1 MTKKRIIK
9 RTLLISIIILIVIAL
24 INFLSKPLI
33 NNQTAAVETKKHIE
47 QHPKEEIPPFP
58 KASETA
64 KKTDDQY
71 SLVNNP
77 DSLLVVVNKHRKLPD
92 PYTPSDLK
100 KPNVSFSNPKDK
112 EKTLLRKP
120 AADALETMFETAKKQ
135 GFELTAVS
143 GFRSYKRQQSLH
155 NTYVD
160 RQGQESADTL
170 SAVPGTSEHQ
180 TGLAMDISSSSANF
194 QLEPVFGETPEG
206 KWVAE
211 HAHEF
216 GFIIRYPKDK
226 TNITEYAYEPWHL
239 RFVGN
244 PHATYLY
251 THHLT
256 LEEAMEDNK

>member
-1 MTKKRIIK
+1 MIKKRIIK
-9 RTLLISIIILIVIAL
+9 RTLLISIIILIVISL
-24 INFLSKPLI
+24 INFLSKSFI
-33 NNQTAAVETKKHIE
+33 HNQAEAVETKKHAE
-47 QHPKEEIPPFP
+47 HPKEEIPPFP
-58 KASETA
+58 KASTTA

-77 DSLLVVVNKHRKLPD
+77 DSLLVLVNKHRKLPD
-92 PYTPSDLK
+92 SYTPSDLT
-100 KPNVSFSNPKDK
+100 KPNVPFLSPKDK

-135 GFELTAVS
+135 GIELSAVS

-160 RQGQESADTL
+160 RQGKEAADSL

-180 TGLAMDISSSSANF
+180 TGLAIDISSNSANL

-226 TNITEYAYEPWHL
+226 TNITEYAFEPWHL

-256 LEEAMEDNK
+256 LEEAMEDKK